1 MTTWHIAGVQPLGGE
16 PVDIVISE
24 GIISGAKLRAGQALM
39 RQLLLRGCADACSAT
54 DACSLSTP

>member
-24 GIISGAKLRAGQALM
+24 GIISAIVPVG
-39 RQLLLRGCADACSAT
+39 
-54 DACSLSTP
+54 STPATHTTVIHAQ